1 MIEKENEQNY
11 FKEMILVPKWLLQE
25 IYKTQGKILIALE
38 KLPTAQPV
46 LTGMVGG
53 KYIPETT
60 AKEML
65 GKGTTWFWQM
75 RKSGQLKY
83 KKVGSKIYY
92 VIQDIENLIEGVQE

>member
-1 MIEKENEQNY
+1 MSEKEQNQ
-11 FKEMILVPKWLLQE
+11 FNAMVLVPKQLLERVHQTQE
-25 IYKTQGKILIALE
+25 RILTALE
-38 KLPTAQPV
+38 ELPTAQPV

-60 AKEML
+60 AKEMI

-75 RKSGQLKY
+75 RKSGQLKF

-92 VIQDIENLIEGVQE
+92 VIQDIENLIEGGQD